1 MRVGTHATEKLQ
13 NPDMTCAVARGGPVA
28 GALSALRNVRA
39 HHIHPHYTTE
49 LEVTRRARAEH
60 TEVQN
65 EIPPAAIRETTH
77 CNNQQEHNDKTT
89 PFLSMSVM
97 ALQGDRLLRG
107 AQPAECRKEGP
118 VRPNGRLSFRRA
130 SHFSFM

>member
-1 MRVGTHATEKLQ
+1 M
-13 NPDMTCAVARGGPVA
+13 A

-65 EIPPAAIRETTH
+65 EIPGP
-77 CNNQQEHNDKTT
+77 
-89 PFLSMSVM
+89 
-97 ALQGDRLLRG
+97 RG
-107 AQPAECRKEGP
+107 YKRDDT
-118 VRPNGRLSFRRA
+118 L
-130 SHFSFM
+130 